1 MRVAIIYDIIEFV
14 RFFYTEKGTV
24 MKKSKIDAVVL
35 RETAFVTAWVLI
47 LSAVMEA
54 VFLICG
60 AWDSRVILGNLLG
73 AVGAVLYFFFMG
85 LTVQKAVKL
94 DSSDPTAVADTLN
107 SDGEDTDEGQPEG
120 LHKDAR
126 KLMALSQTLR
136 MLMLVVIAVIG
147 AVFECFNLI
156 AVLIPYFFPRIA
168 VMLRPFFM
176 KERNGKVNGG
186 EVN

>member
-1 MRVAIIYDIIEFV
+1 
-14 RFFYTEKGTV
+14 
-24 MKKSKIDAVVL
+24 MKNSKIDSVVL

-54 VFLICG
+54 GFLAFG
-60 AWDSRVILGNLLG
+60 FWDYKVLLGNLLG
-73 AVGAVLYFFFMG
+73 AAGAVLYFFFMG
-85 LTVQKAVKL
+85 LTVQKAVER
-94 DSSDPTAVADTLN
+94 DRNDPTAVADSTAAESN
-107 SDGEDTDEGQPEG
+107 GDGSAENAPEG

-136 MLMLVVIAVIG
+136 MLMLAVIAVIG
-147 AVFECFNLI
+147 AAFDCFNLI

-168 VMLRPFFM
+168 VMLRPLFM
-176 KERNGKVNGG
+176 KKQGDTVNGG